1 MLALAIVTSVMTGP
15 GQTIG
20 VSVFIGHLVR
30 ALDTSRSV
38 VSSAYLVGTLTG
50 AAALPFVGRFV
61 DRRGVRLAQLI
72 VGLAFVVALV
82 VMAGVNSLPWLVV
95 GFAGIRMFGQG
106 SLTMISSVTVALWFE
121 RRRGLAMGI
130 LATVA
135 GALMTLV
142 PVALNVVIEAT
153 SWRTAWLV
161 AAAAVALTVVPV
173 AHFGLIDRPASV
185 GQSPDGD
192 PGLEDR
198 PPRPAIGYNRAEAV
212 RTSQFW
218 ILAIIG
224 SVSGMLITGLNFH
237 QIDLLGDAGLS
248 SGEAAAMFLPQIL
261 GSSMTAL
268 GIGYAIDRVGS
279 RFIPAISMALLVV
292 VHVLAANLDSGSM
305 ILVYA
310 VAMGAV
316 GGTVRAA
323 LSTLIPGYFGT
334 VHIGAIQ
341 GVLNVAMVGGS
352 ALGPVALA
360 LAESATGGYRSANL
374 WLMALPVVATVLA
387 LANRPLEQRPALDSA
402 TLEACVAT

>member
-1 MLALAIVTSVMTGP
+1 
-15 GQTIG
+15 
-20 VSVFIGHLVR
+20 
-30 ALDTSRSV
+30 
-38 VSSAYLVGTLTG
+38 
-50 AAALPFVGRFV
+50 
-61 DRRGVRLAQLI
+61 GVRLAQLI

>member
-185 GQSPDGD
+185 ATSDAQLTSVLCS
-192 PGLEDR
+192 GLR
-198 PPRPAIGYNRAEAV
+198 P
-212 RTSQFW
+212 S
-218 ILAIIG
+218 
-224 SVSGMLITGLNFH
+224 
-237 QIDLLGDAGLS
+237 
-248 SGEAAAMFLPQIL
+248 
-261 GSSMTAL
+261 
-268 GIGYAIDRVGS
+268 
-279 RFIPAISMALLVV
+279 
-292 VHVLAANLDSGSM
+292 
-305 ILVYA
+305 
-310 VAMGAV
+310 
-316 GGTVRAA
+316 
-323 LSTLIPGYFGT
+323 
-334 VHIGAIQ
+334 
-341 GVLNVAMVGGS
+341 
-352 ALGPVALA
+352 
-360 LAESATGGYRSANL
+360 
-374 WLMALPVVATVLA
+374 
-387 LANRPLEQRPALDSA
+387 
-402 TLEACVAT
+402 